1 MNMKMVRVRSCD
13 AEECAY
19 NIKNKCHTIAITVGG
34 GLSPLCDTSIIGIKK
49 GGLPNITAGVGACKV
64 ESCQF
69 NESFECIASGIRV
82 KVFTLLPECA
92 TFKGRSAK
100 TNEYVSRRMR
110 GQSQG
115 GGDVK
120 KEGNDSR

>member
-1 MNMKMVRVRSCD
+1 MKMVRVRSCD

-19 NIKNKCHTIAITVGG
+19 NTKSKCHTIAITVGG

-69 NESFECIASGIRV
+69 NKSFECVADCIRV

-92 TFKGRSAK
+92 TFKGK
-100 TNEYVSRRMR
+100 
-110 GQSQG
+110 
-115 GGDVK
+115 
-120 KEGNDSR
+120 